1 MKHGIRMLLH
11 KKKKSSESDN
21 PQIAG
26 NRDHGDIYL
35 WIVRKF
41 EGKSARGTRMLASMG
56 QETSPWW
63 LVKQGHVSSAHRA
76 GPLFRSCGTNME
88 ERSMETIRR
97 TFLIGRHIVLRDD
110 HDDRTR

>member
-1 MKHGIRMLLH
+1 
-11 KKKKSSESDN
+11 
-21 PQIAG
+21 
-26 NRDHGDIYL
+26 
-35 WIVRKF
+35 
-41 EGKSARGTRMLASMG
+41 MLASMG
-56 QETSPWW
+56 QETPWW